1 MRKSAAASLILAAA
15 VSFGLIFSS
24 KAAYAHNFGGDESAG
39 YLAKVQEVP
48 VEAHAILTDA
58 NNKDLLSYH
67 LDKIGEYW
75 TANDTKEM
83 NERNANLAKNI
94 PGTIQAIKD
103 AANKTNPDIANITQL
118 VSKLDSYMAESVPV
132 RLDQPQ
138 LQNLT
143 VNAIAIKDVLGEVM
157 EGYGDA
163 TNGTSKIVDQAP
175 YQNAKGL
182 ATAAQS
188 MWNTLKA
195 KTPSNVSS
203 TTISNLDNA
212 FSNLTQSIA
221 QNASDDTIV
230 SIANHTIASNFATA
244 YKTQVVPEFPMP
256 LTITAAS
263 LAGVIVFARYVLR
276 GRAINGGK
284 G

>member
-39 YLAKVQEVP
+39 YLAKVQEVL

-83 NERNANLAKNI
+83 NERNANLAKSI

-132 RLDQPQ
+132 RLNQPQ

-143 VNAIAIKDVLGEVM
+143 VNAIAIKDVLREVM

-195 KTPSNVSS
+195 KTPSDVSS

-244 YKTQVVPEFPMP
+244 YKTQVVPEFPVP